1 MDEAKGW
8 ATPSESADDLLQ
20 TRTTHHATVRAAFT
34 RQARAYAAASVI
46 ADPVRIARLLDA
58 AAPAPTACAL
68 EVATGPGHVALA
80 LASRVR
86 AVVGIDLTPAPLAI
100 AEENRR
106 QRAIANTAFIKGD
119 VYRLP
124 FPDGVFDLVL
134 CRLAVHHFADPA
146 AALAE
151 MARVC
156 RRDGR
161 VVIEDVIVSEHPD
174 RAAYQNRFENLRDE
188 SHTRALPLS
197 ALLLLFAGAG
207 LEVEAVQ
214 TGTLEQELDDW
225 LARAGTPPDRAAQAR
240 ALIERDAEEDLSGTR
255 PLRRNGLLVFTQR
268 TAIVVGRPLV
278 VDSSGGM
285 S

>member
-1 MDEAKGW
+1 MDETKGW
-8 ATPSESADDLLQ
+8 AMSQESADDLPHAA
-20 TRTTHHATVRAAFT
+20 HHATVRAAFT
-34 RQARAYAAASVI
+34 RQARAYAASPLI
-46 ADPVRIARLLDA
+46 ADPARIARLLDA
-58 AAPAPTACAL
+58 AAPAPAARAL
-68 EVATGPGHVALA
+68 EVATGPGHIALA

-106 QRAIANTAFIKGD
+106 QRAIANVAFLEGD
-119 VYRLP
+119 ASRLP
-124 FPDGVFDLVL
+124 FPNGAFDLVL
-134 CRLAVHHFADPA
+134 CRLAFHHFIDPA

-161 VVIEDVIVSEHPD
+161 VVIEDVIVSEHPE

-197 ALLLLFAGAG
+197 ALLQLFAGAG

-214 TGTLEQELDDW
+214 TGTLEQNLDDW
-225 LARAGTPPDRAAQAR
+225 LVRAGTPPDRAAQVR
-240 ALIERDAEEDLSGTR
+240 ALIERDAAEDLSGTR
-255 PLRRNGLLVFTQR
+255 PLRRNGSFVFTQR
-268 TAIVVGRPLV
+268 TAIVVGRPLGM
-278 VDSSGGM
+278 DRSGGI